1 MYCRRG
7 ATVMTLEYTPKVL
20 ATTLPKMFEQEE
32 RGAVAIAVA
41 GSMECVEEER
51 NGGEME
57 EMVVRKM
64 SGRLGRE
71 DSGWVV
77 GGGAITK
84 SEEERGSAGGA

>member
-1 MYCRRG
+1 
-7 ATVMTLEYTPKVL
+7 
-20 ATTLPKMFEQEE
+20 
-32 RGAVAIAVA
+32 
-41 GSMECVEEER
+41 MECVEEER

-77 GGGAITK
+77 VQSRKAKKSVGAQAGLNRKLHCKGASGGWVGGGHWP
-84 SEEERGSAGGA
+84 